1 MDSTGPRHIG
11 QPYRAKLAFS
21 AHAPHM
27 ERCRQ
32 GMIRTLGA
40 LCQQATHLDAPPREL
55 SPSLSELAGLAA
67 AGGGGLTGRY
77 PRPVGWYTELMCP
90 GPAAAGMAGGLWKA
104 AYAGLAG
111 GLCPGLTGG
120 LWKAAYAGLAG
131 GLWKAAYAGLA
142 GGLCPGLTGG
152 MWKAAYAGL
161 TGGLSPVRSIS
172 SPRWGPLLS
181 LSELSGG
188 GCCRRRW
195 QAGPPRDPLT
205 GRRRT

>member
-90 GPAAAGMAGGLWKA
+90 GPAAAG
-104 AYAGLAG
+104 
-111 GLCPGLTGG
+111 LT
-120 LWKAAYAGLAG
+120 G